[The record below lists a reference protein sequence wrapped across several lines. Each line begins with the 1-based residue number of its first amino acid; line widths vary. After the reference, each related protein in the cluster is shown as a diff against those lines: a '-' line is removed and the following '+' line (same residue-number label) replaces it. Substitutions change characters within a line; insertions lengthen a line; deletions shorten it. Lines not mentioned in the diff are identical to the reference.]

1 MTKKLH
7 IIDPVSPEIHEVLSQ
22 LDESGLSDAL
32 DIRAYNTVLT
42 GPRGVSVGG
51 ENLRVRDIV
60 EANIGE
66 GDIVVFAGD
75 VKKGA
80 AYVEKWRKGGA
91 YIIDVS
97 GVLKTDIDV
106 PLYNPLKKDNTAT
119 EAAKKHRAIRLP
131 ARAAL
136 HLVPILGYLSE
147 KSLKTLNVSAMF
159 PVSSHSGKARDE
171 LYSQTKNIFMNID
184 VRPQEFEKPIAFNL
198 IPHVGAFMDDGQT
211 EEEWITRN
219 DLRKILG
226 REVEIVVNCAYAPVF
241 VGQSLTV
248 NVSLEQDVSA
258 SEFRQALTADKRFGV
273 IDLNSDIEYV
283 TPHETQ
289 GEDQIFI
296 SRIREDIRDDPA
308 LSFWTTTDDLRLGA
322 LAVADCIKMF
332 L

>member
-32 DIRAYNTVLT
+32 DIRAYNTVLS

-106 PLYNPLKKDNTAT
+106 PLYNPLKKDNTANS
-119 EAAKKHRAIRLP
+119 K
-131 ARAAL
+131 
-136 HLVPILGYLSE
+136 
-147 KSLKTLNVSAMF
+147 
-159 PVSSHSGKARDE
+159 
-171 LYSQTKNIFMNID
+171 TKN
-184 VRPQEFEKPIAFNL
+184 P
-198 IPHVGAFMDDGQT
+198 T
-211 EEEWITRN
+211 
-219 DLRKILG
+219 
-226 REVEIVVNCAYAPVF
+226 
-241 VGQSLTV
+241 
-248 NVSLEQDVSA
+248 
-258 SEFRQALTADKRFGV
+258 
-273 IDLNSDIEYV
+273 
-283 TPHETQ
+283 
-289 GEDQIFI
+289 
-296 SRIREDIRDDPA
+296 
-308 LSFWTTTDDLRLGA
+308 
-322 LAVADCIKMF
+322 
-332 L
+332 